1 MKPYDLEKL
10 ASPLAKLYMKIED
23 DLLTCIAQR
32 LEKNLTITDTA
43 KWELHMLAQMGS
55 LNKDAAKIIAQRA
68 REAPYILRAALET
81 AAQEAIDSLE
91 PACKEAVK
99 KGYAENTK
107 IPPSRRVQQAVQ
119 AYWKQAK
126 RRQNLVNT
134 VMRYKVKPAWIY
146 LIKGIRGYI
155 DKDVAKQPIYD
166 ILNKHTGAAIIGT
179 ETRQQA
185 VRKAIEELLDKGIP
199 AFVDRRGREWSPEA
213 YINMDVRTTANNV
226 AHQAQFDR
234 LDDYDLDLVEVSS
247 HSGARPKCFKDQG
260 KLYSRKNKSGTV
272 TDLHG
277 RKIRYYPWNSSSYG
291 EPDGILG
298 INCGHHIYPFFPGM
312 STMRYKTTQSQAEND
327 RIYKESQTQRAL
339 ERKIRRDKQECNMY
353 NALGDKEAFTRSSI
367 HLKRHESDL
376 KAFLD
381 RTGRTLKKDREQVI
395 GFGKSESGKAI
406 NANRKY
412 QKAVD
417 EIQGIRLEDGSSPTI
432 SIHSLIRSES
442 RGVSSSD
449 IADALTSYLQKG
461 KIKTDSKGR
470 KSIQYIGEKATVA
483 INPDT
488 GNIVTIWPTSTKKA
502 EKLKKK
508 GGPK

>member
-134 VMRYKVKPAWIY
+134 VMRYKVKPAWIS

-277 RKIRYYPWNSSSYG
+277 R
-291 EPDGILG
+291 
-298 INCGHHIYPFFPGM
+298 
-312 STMRYKTTQSQAEND
+312 
-327 RIYKESQTQRAL
+327 
-339 ERKIRRDKQECNMY
+339 
-353 NALGDKEAFTRSSI
+353 
-367 HLKRHESDL
+367 
-376 KAFLD
+376 
-381 RTGRTLKKDREQVI
+381 
-395 GFGKSESGKAI
+395 GF
-406 NANRKY
+406 
-412 QKAVD
+412 
-417 EIQGIRLEDGSSPTI
+417 QGGT
-432 SIHSLIRSES
+432 
-442 RGVSSSD
+442 
-449 IADALTSYLQKG
+449 
-461 KIKTDSKGR
+461 
-470 KSIQYIGEKATVA
+470 
-483 INPDT
+483 
-488 GNIVTIWPTSTKKA
+488 
-502 EKLKKK
+502 
-508 GGPK
+508 